1 LNIILAIDPDDLDAI
16 NRMGH
21 IHRLRGQLDDARAA
35 YQRVY
40 DLADG
45 DQARAAALGNMGI
58 VAQTRGD
65 LDEAMRLHKQA
76 YEINQQLEQLEGQAN
91 ALGNMGIV
99 AEIKGDLDEARR
111 LWIES
116 RDLFVKL
123 DAKHM
128 VEKVRGW
135 IDGLDAGGD
144 EGN

>member
-58 VAQTRGD
+58 VA
-65 LDEAMRLHKQA
+65 
-76 YEINQQLEQLEGQAN
+76 
-91 ALGNMGIV
+91 
-99 AEIKGDLDEARR
+99 EIKGDLDEARR